1 MYRTK
6 RGSGRNDRQGSAA
19 VEFALVGPILI
30 LLLAGLVVY
39 GGWYWMAQSVQSM
52 ASEGARAAIGGLD
65 VAERERLAKAFIATE
80 AQAGAGLDPSRAVV
94 TVQSD
99 IEAIRVRVAYDVSRE
114 PVMALAGL
122 LPRPPEV
129 IERTAVVRIGG
140 Y

>member
-1 MYRTK
+1 M
-6 RGSGRNDRQGSAA
+6 GGRETDRASRREGSAA

-39 GGWYWMAQSVQSM
+39 GGWCWMAQSVQSM
-52 ASEGARAAIGGLD
+52 ASEGARAAVGGLD
-65 VAERERLAKAFIATE
+65 AAEREQLARTFIATQ

-99 IEAIRVRVAYDVSRE
+99 IEAIRVRVAYDVSDE

-122 LPRPPEV
+122 LPAPPGV

>member
-1 MYRTK
+1 MIR
-6 RGSGRNDRQGSAA
+6 RLQNRRRARQGSAA
-19 VEFALVGPILI
+19 VEFALIGPILI

-52 ASEGARAAIGGLD
+52 ASEGARAAVGGLD
-65 VAERERLAKAFIATE
+65 VAEREQLAKAFIASE

-99 IEAIRVRVAYDVSRE
+99 IEAIRVRVTYDVSDE
-114 PVMALAGL
+114 PIMALAGL
-122 LPRPPEV
+122 LPKPPEV

>member
-1 MYRTK
+1 MAQSSREL
-6 RGSGRNDRQGSAA
+6 RRRREGSAA

-52 ASEGARAAIGGLD
+52 ASEGARAAVAGLD
-65 VAERERLAKAFIATE
+65 VAERERLARSFIATQ

-99 IEAIRVRVAYDVSRE
+99 VEAIRVRVAYDVSRE

-122 LPRPPEV
+122 LPAPPAV

>member
-1 MYRTK
+1 MIR
-6 RGSGRNDRQGSAA
+6 RLEIRRLSRQGSAA

-52 ASEGARAAIGGLD
+52 ASEGARAAVGGLD
-65 VAERERLAKAFIATE
+65 VAERERLAKAFIASE

-99 IEAIRVRVAYDVSRE
+99 IEAIRVRVTYDVSDE
-114 PVMALAGL
+114 PIMALAGL

>member
-1 MYRTK
+1 MGCR
-6 RGSGRNDRQGSAA
+6 REGNREGSAA
-19 VEFALVGPILI
+19 LEFALVGPILI

-52 ASEGARAAIGGLD
+52 ASEGARAAVGGLD
-65 VAERERLAKAFIATE
+65 AAEREQLAKTFIASE
-80 AQAGAGLDPSRAVV
+80 AQAGAGLDPSKAVV

-99 IEAIRVRVAYDVSRE
+99 VQAIRVRVAYDVSGE

-122 LPRPPEV
+122 LPAPPAV